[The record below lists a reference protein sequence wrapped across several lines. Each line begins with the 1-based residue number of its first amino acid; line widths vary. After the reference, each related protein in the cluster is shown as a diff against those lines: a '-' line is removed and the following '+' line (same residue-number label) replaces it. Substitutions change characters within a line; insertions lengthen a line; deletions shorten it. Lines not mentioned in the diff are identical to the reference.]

1 MKAGSCRSRL
11 ALMPASPFGRR
22 LRRRSRLLGGLAA
35 VLLIATPSSGLVY
48 VMLTDE
54 ELVDRSPV
62 IVYGTVGASSPG
74 PVGGGGM
81 VTTDFTF
88 HVEESLKGS
97 LAAGPI
103 VVRQPGGVLRD
114 RTARFIMGLPR
125 LRERDRML
133 LFLRP
138 EADAFATVE
147 LALGMFLERPGPRG
161 SRLLV
166 RDGTVAPSVG
176 LPDDPVA
183 ARRLRAAFPR
193 RGAEFRDWIRERVAG
208 RERPSDYFL
217 AEPLDEPVAVVS
229 EYNLMKAVCSEDAWE
244 SDEEPGARG
253 PLVRQGRFDRGVP
266 VEFVVQADGQPHV
279 EGGALREVWRS
290 MAAWNEDPASR
301 IRFAMRLTDR
311 RNSELALLDDGL
323 STIAFEDPHV
333 TFGDGAPE
341 GGLAAAS
348 VRVRCDVPASNRPGE
363 AAVEIVEVDIVT
375 NAGFGAWLRDVTDDP
390 RAYFA
395 ETMTHEIGHALGIA
409 HSCSY
414 DPETWT
420 PAALGSVM
428 RPWSNPV
435 DEDPRSINEDDRDAA
450 SRLYPIS
457 GAGDEWIEACPWND
471 PETLCLAE
479 QQYRVTAEWTTSRA
493 GDDWR
498 PATAEPVSANAGYFH
513 FFDAQN
519 PELLIKVL
527 DGCAINGHKWVYA
540 AGMTDVGAGFR
551 VTELATGRERVY
563 RKTAVGKLMPTVTDT
578 QAFSCAAESSGAAAD
593 PAATGSAGAR
603 AASLPAADSATV
615 PAGPPARPPA
625 SVPQPFR
632 GPPSDSGPT
641 YMLGERFQMYGEWTS
656 PTERGALHGA
666 PMTRDSMA
674 FYFFTP
680 ENIEIVVKVLDGC
693 AINGHRWLFM
703 AGMTDVEF
711 DLQVKDTQTGQL
723 WRVANGLGKPFA
735 PVGDVTAFPCS
746 APAATGS
753 ESVAAAGEQ
762 VNSAGNSAG

>member
-1 MKAGSCRSRL
+1 MTAGACLSRSSRL
-11 ALMPASPFGRR
+11 APAPASSAVRS
-22 LRRRSRLLGGLAA
+22 LRRRSRLMGGLAA

-48 VMLTDE
+48 VMMTDE

-88 HVEESLKGS
+88 HVEERLKGS

-125 LRERDRML
+125 LREGDRML

-138 EADAFATVE
+138 EVDAYATVE

-166 RDGTVAPSVG
+166 RDGAVSPSVG

-193 RGAEFRDWIRERVAG
+193 RGAGFRNWIRERVAG
-208 RERPSDYFL
+208 RERASDYFL
-217 AEPLDEPVAVVS
+217 ADPLDEPAAVVS
-229 EYNLMKAVCSEDAWE
+229 EYNLMKAVCSGGAWKP
-244 SDEEPGARG
+244 DEEPGARG
-253 PLVRQGRFDRGVP
+253 SLVRQGRLDRGVP

-290 MAAWNEDPASR
+290 MAVWNEDPASR
-301 IRFAMRLTDR
+301 IRLAMRLTDR
-311 RNSELALLDDGL
+311 RSSELAFWDDGL
-323 STIAFEDPHV
+323 STIAFEDPNV
-333 TFGDGAPE
+333 TFGGGAAPG
-341 GGLAAAS
+341 GGLAAAA
-348 VRVRCDVPASNRPGE
+348 VRVRCDVPATNRLGE
-363 AAVEIVEVDIVT
+363 PAVEIVEVDIVT
-375 NAGFGAWLRDVTDDP
+375 NAGFGAWLRDFTDDP

-420 PAALGSVM
+420 PAALSSIM
-428 RPWSNPV
+428 RPWSDP
-435 DEDPRSINEDDRDAA
+435 DSEDARSLNEDDRDAA
-450 SRLYPIS
+450 SRLYPMS
-457 GAGDEWIEACPWND
+457 GAGDEWIEACRWND

-479 QQYRVTAEWTTSRA
+479 QQFRVTAEWTTSRA

-498 PATAEPVSANAGYFH
+498 PATAEPVSSNAGYFH

-527 DGCAINGHKWVYA
+527 DGCAINRHKWVYA

-563 RKTAVGKLMPTVTDT
+563 RKTEVGRLMPTVTDT
-578 QAFSCAAESSGAAAD
+578 QAFPCAAEPSGVAAD
-593 PAATGSAGAR
+593 PAATGNAGAGV
-603 AASLPAADSATV
+603 ASLAAAHLATV
-615 PAGPPARPPA
+615 PGGQAARAPSSVSQPFQGPPWAN
-625 SVPQPFR
+625 
-632 GPPSDSGPT
+632 GPT
-641 YMLGERFQMYGEWTS
+641 YVLNERFQMYGRWTS
-656 PTERGALHGA
+656 PTDRGALHGA

-674 FYFFTP
+674 IHFFTP
-680 ENIEIVVKVLDGC
+680 ANIEIVVKVLDGC
-693 AINGHRWLFM
+693 AINGHWWLFM

-711 DLQVKDTQTGQL
+711 DFRVKDMQTGQL
-723 WRVANGLGKPFA
+723 WRVANALGKPFA
-735 PVGDVTAFPCS
+735 PVRNLTAFSCS
-746 APAATGS
+746 APAAPS
-753 ESVAAAGEQ
+753 S
-762 VNSAGNSAG
+762 